1 MKKLFSDRSAWWSL
15 FLEMV
20 RVTIPLQFLLNI
32 LAWARSSSNPTFAPL
47 SCPKLSR
54 VWYSYCCYFSLYSL
68 FTSSCHL
75 SFSSSLFLLLLFLLF
90 RVFFLLLCC
99 CSNVCVEVSAC
110 MQTEAKK
117 DFQCHCP
124 PLSTL
129 LLEKQLAISLRW
141 LVSESR
147 NPQRSH
153 RTDIRGSYSIISHP
167 DFVMWVLRIEV
178 KLLRNYY
185 K

>member
-1 MKKLFSDRSAWWSL
+1 M
-15 FLEMV
+15 
-20 RVTIPLQFLLNI
+20 TIPLQFLLNV
-32 LAWARSSSNPTFAPL
+32 LAWARSTSSPTFAPL
-47 SCPKLSR
+47 SCPKPQTCFLG
-54 VWYSYCCYFSLYSL
+54 YSYCCYFSFYSL
-68 FTSSCHL
+68 FTSSCHF
-75 SFSSSLFLLLLFLLF
+75 SFSSLFLLLLFLLF

-129 LLEKQLAISLRW
+129 LLEKQLAISVRW

-147 NPQRSH
+147 NPLRSH
-153 RTDIRGSYSIISHP
+153 STDIRGSYSIISHP